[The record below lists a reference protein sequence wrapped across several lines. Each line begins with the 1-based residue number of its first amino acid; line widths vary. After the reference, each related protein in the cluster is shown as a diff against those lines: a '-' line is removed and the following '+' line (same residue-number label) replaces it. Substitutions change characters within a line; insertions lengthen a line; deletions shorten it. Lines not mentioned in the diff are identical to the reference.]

1 MPRGKTKKSIGFSK
15 LDSSERISIR
25 RDENGLIEEPKTE
38 YIFNEEG
45 FVDWRKM
52 VKPEFL
58 VSNRQRTQETD
69 VSELEDKDLLILLG
83 GIKEL
88 AQIRGYTSVDYEVK
102 TPSADYVTAVCRIKW
117 IPNFETEG
125 REVAFSA
132 IADASPANTHS
143 FASDYLAAIAE
154 NRSFV
159 RCVRNFLRINIVGQ
173 DELGAGGG
181 AKTTPASGEQTL
193 SFEPKEHLSALMKQR
208 GISFEK
214 LKAKLVKEGYENASD
229 LHSVKDIPNIKIFE
243 LIDRIQSAKK
253 T

>member
-1 MPRGKTKKSIGFSK
+1 MPKAKKSVGFNQEETLLRTSVK
-15 LDSSERISIR
+15 
-25 RDENGLIEEPKTE
+25 RDENGLIEEPKTN
-38 YIFNEEG
+38 YIFNESG

-69 VSELEDKDLLILLG
+69 VSQLDDKDLLILLG

-88 AQIRGYTSVDYEVK
+88 AQIRGYSSVEYDVK
-102 TPSADYVTAVCRIKW
+102 SPSADYVVATCKIRW

-125 REVAFSA
+125 REVLFSA
-132 IADASPANTHS
+132 IADASPGNTHS

-173 DELGAGGG
+173 DELGAGSGSKQ
-181 AKTTPASGEQTL
+181 AQTNSTTQVV
-193 SFEPKEHLSALMKQR
+193 SFDPKEHLSDLMSQR

-214 LKAKLVKEGYENASD
+214 LKAKLVKETYEKAETFN
-229 LHSVKDIPNIKIFE
+229 SVKDIPNIKIFE
-243 LIDRIQSAKK
+243 LIDRIQNAKK
-253 T
+253 S

>member
-1 MPRGKTKKSIGFSK
+1 MPKGIKEVKRG
-15 LDSSERISIR
+15 
-25 RDENGLIEEPKTE
+25 ENGLIESPKTK
-38 YIFNEEG
+38 YVFNEGG

-52 VKPEFL
+52 VKPEYL
-58 VSNRQRTQETD
+58 VPNRQRTQESD
-69 VSELEDKDLLILLG
+69 VSELDDKDLLILLG

-88 AQIRGYTSVDYEVK
+88 AQIRGYMSVDYDIK
-102 TPSADYVTAVCRIKW
+102 TPSADYVAAVCRIKW

-125 REVAFSA
+125 RDVVFSA

-173 DELGAGGG
+173 DELGAGG
-181 AKTTPASGEQTL
+181 AKTSNSASGQAA
-193 SFEPKEHLSALMKQR
+193 SFNPKEHLADLMKQR
-208 GISFEK
+208 GISFDK
-214 LKAKLVKEGYENASD
+214 LKVKLIKEEYEKADSFS
-229 LHSVKDIPNIKIFE
+229 SVKDIPNIKIFE
-243 LIDRIQSAKK
+243 LIDRIQNARK

>member
-1 MPRGKTKKSIGFSK
+1 MARKKTVGFSQV
-15 LDSSERISIR
+15 EESITSIQ
-25 RDENGLIEEPKTE
+25 RDENGLISQPKVD
-38 YIFNEEG
+38 YVFDDSG
-45 FVDWRKM
+45 FINWRKM
-52 VKPEFL
+52 AKPEYL

-69 VSELEDKDLLILLG
+69 VTQLDDKDLLILLG

-88 AQIRGYTSVDYEVK
+88 AQIRGYSSVEYDVK
-102 TPSADYVTAVCRIKW
+102 TPSADYVVATCKIKW

-125 REVAFSA
+125 REVLFSA

-181 AKTTPASGEQTL
+181 SKQAQSGQSAPAAN
-193 SFEPKEHLSALMKQR
+193 FDPKEHLSTLLKQR
-208 GISFEK
+208 GITFDQLKNK
-214 LKAKLVKEGYENASD
+214 LSKEGYEKADSLN
-229 LHSVKDIPNIKIFE
+229 SVKDIPNIKIFE
-243 LIDRIQSAKK
+243 LIDRIQNSKK